1 VTLPRWS
8 VPESWKWVQAADVA
22 TIVGGGTPSTKD
34 GANFAE
40 PGSGTSWI
48 GPADLTGYTE
58 TYIGKGRRDLS
69 PKGLAASGATIMPVG
84 TVLFSSRAP
93 IGYCAIAANPISTNQ
108 GFKSWV
114 CADEMLPE
122 FVRHYLRASVEY
134 VDSLASGTTFRE
146 VSGKRVAGMAFP
158 LPPAA
163 EQRRIVAKLDALIAR
178 LTRAR
183 TELDRVP
190 VLAANLRSTALAEL
204 YRAIVEES
212 GTSSIE
218 HFVETLDQGWSP
230 KCESHPAP
238 DDAWGVLKTT
248 AIQPLAFRPQENKAL
263 PAGLAP
269 RSRIEVRP
277 GDVLV
282 TRAGPRVR
290 CGITCFVRETRSKLM
305 LADKM
310 YRIRCKPDRASPAY
324 LALML
329 NAPQSLALIE
339 SMKTGI
345 SDSGL
350 NLTQEKFLSV
360 PIPNLSIEKQEGV
373 VRRLETVFARADR
386 LEADATRARA
396 LLDRLEAAI
405 LARAFRG
412 ELVPQD
418 PNDEPASVLLDRIR
432 AKRAAAPKPKR
443 GRGTKMTAGG

>member
-1 VTLPRWS
+1 MTLARWS
-8 VPESWKWVQAADVA
+8 APDSWQWVQAADVA

-34 GANFAE
+34 DSNFAE
-40 PGSGTSWI
+40 PGSGFPWI
-48 GPADLTGYTE
+48 GPADLTGYAE
-58 TYIGKGRRDLS
+58 TYIGKGRRDLTT
-69 PKGLAASGATIMPVG
+69 KGLAASGATTMPAG

-108 GFKSWV
+108 GFKSWI
-114 CADEMLPE
+114 CADGVVPE

-146 VSGKRVAGMAFP
+146 VSGKRIAGMAFP

-163 EQRRIVAKLDALIAR
+163 EQRRIVAKLDALTAR
-178 LTRAR
+178 LARAR
-183 TELDRVP
+183 AELDRVP

-212 GTSSIE
+212 GTSAIE
-218 HFVETLDQGWSP
+218 HFVEELDQGWSP

-238 DDAWGVLKTT
+238 DDTWGVLKTT
-248 AIQPLAFRPQENKAL
+248 AIQRLAFRPQENKAL

-290 CGITCFVRETRSKLM
+290 CGITCFVRETRNKLM

-310 YRIRCKPDRASPAY
+310 YRIRSKPDRALPAY

-350 NLTQEKFLSV
+350 NLTQDKFLSI
-360 PIPNLSIEKQEGV
+360 PIPNLAVEKQADV
-373 VRRLETVFARADR
+373 VDRLDAAFVRADR
-386 LEADATRARA
+386 LEAEASRARA
-396 LLDRLEAAI
+396 LIDRLEAAI

-418 PNDEPASVLLDRIR
+418 PADEPASVLLDRIR
-432 AKRAAAPKPKR
+432 AQRAATPKR
-443 GRGTKMTAGG
+443 GRRAATG